1 MRDRI
6 ILALICMV
14 VFLLGMNILMF
25 DRVDALR
32 NKCDVTQEQCDSVQN
47 MIEYMME

>member
-6 ILALICMV
+6 IIVLICMV

-25 DRVDALR
+25 DRVDALD
-32 NKCDVTQEQCDSVQN
+32 KKSDTTQEQCDSVQN